1 MSDQIVNRV
10 AASKLVTIDLEEFY
24 PKGKR
29 IALDISQWLYE
40 GFVLRE
46 KEFRESLK
54 TYNWSQFK
62 GQYIAL
68 GCSTDAIVPSWAYLL
83 ISTYLSPVAERIVV
97 GDKALL
103 ETVIYTE
110 LINNLPVEIYS
121 DKPVIIK
128 GCANLPV
135 PETAKVQ
142 LLNKLYPVAKSIMFG
157 EACSTV
163 PLYKRK
169 A

>member
-1 MSDQIVNRV
+1 MQDQIVNRV
-10 AASKLVTIDLEEFY
+10 AASKLVTIDLEEYY

-29 IALDISQWLYE
+29 VVLDISQWLYE

-46 KEFRESLK
+46 KEFRQTLAD
-54 TYNWSQFK
+54 YDWSQFK

-68 GCSTDAIVPSWAYLL
+68 GCATDAIVPSWAYLL
-83 ISTYLSPVAERIVV
+83 VATYLSPVAERTVV
-97 GDKALL
+97 GDATLL
-103 ETVIYTE
+103 ETVIFTE
-110 LINNLPVEIYS
+110 IINDLPVENYR
-121 DKPVIIK
+121 DKPIIIK
-128 GCANLPV
+128 GCANLPI

-157 EACSTV
+157 EACSSV

-169 A
+169 S